1 MIHRQ
6 ERIVISG
13 KDAEQILKQG
23 NEELQKRIEDSWR
36 LESKSFITESIDCFS
51 FIYCIE
57 RWK

>member
-13 KDAEQILKQG
+13 KDAEQILTQG
-23 NEELQKRIEDSWR
+23 NEELRKRIKEGWR
-36 LESKSFITESIDCFS
+36 LESKSFIPESVDCFS

-57 RWK
+57 RWE